1 MNLSEPFIRR
11 PVLTCLA
18 MLAMVSFGIMGYSQ
32 LSVASIPTIEYP
44 TLQVNTTYPGASA
57 QEIARLVTGPL
68 ERQLMLVQGVSFVSS
83 QNTYENSNIAVAFH
97 LDVDINVAA
106 TDVQEAI
113 NTALAQMPK
122 DLPTN
127 PQYIKSNPSDT
138 PILFIGITS
147 KTMPAGKLYDYGYT
161 AIGQQLTTIEGVAN
175 IQTFGFPW
183 AVRVQVDPQ
192 AIAAK
197 NITLPDVAATLVDGN
212 PDQPTGR
219 FYGRDQSITI
229 LTEGQIYEPEGYG
242 NLILKYEDNG
252 PVRISDVGISFNSLE
267 NNKQSFE
274 WVEKDSRTPIC
285 FLAVYKQLGYNTVE
299 ICEGIFGLVD
309 RLKGQLP
316 DSVDLLIPFN
326 QATVILEAVADV
338 KFTLIVAF
346 ILVVLVI
353 FFYLGKFRNSLIPLI
368 TLPITLTGSFCLM
381 YINNYSIDIMSMSA
395 FTLAIGFLVDD
406 AIVVLENIVRWIQEG
421 SKPYDGA
428 IKGSN
433 QISITVF
440 SISLCLAAVF
450 LPMFFLQGVI
460 GRIFHEFAAVIIIS
474 VLISGFISLTLTP
487 MLCSRFIPPYAQT
500 NHPFIER
507 MSIKMNEKLVN
518 IYKPIL
524 SFCIHHKPFTL
535 LVAIASIIASVF
547 MIKAIP
553 KSFLP
558 PDDLGIIQCFGVAD
572 EGTSPEKMK
581 RILDE
586 VSDIVMKSPYVKDMA
601 RINSY
606 PTDNQAMFFINLVDP
621 DKRPFIMD
629 LIPGF
634 EKDIKEVIDLQAFL
648 KPFPLINLQIGEQTS
663 GKANNQFLM
672 QSFNEELLY
681 ESAAKLTAAMQSND
695 NFAQVSNDM
704 QNSAPLEKVTILRDQ
719 AHVYEGLDAAKIEN
733 ALQYAYGETYV
744 TKMNEPANM
753 YYAILETL
761 PEFYN
766 SPQEMNKVYLGTDG
780 DSNVMLRSVID
791 KTPITGP
798 LVINH
803 VNSLPAVT
811 ISFNQAPGVPLG
823 TAVTELNQLS
833 DQLVPKSIGGGLAGN
848 TKAFQETI
856 NQLSVLL
863 ILAIFV
869 IYLILGMLYENFLH
883 PLTAI
888 STIPV
893 AAFGGVLT
901 LMLLGESLSVYAFI
915 GLIMLFGIVL
925 KNGIILI
932 DFALEELEKP
942 EMEHPEAIYNA
953 CVVRF
958 RPILMT
964 TLAAMMGAVPIALGV
979 GGSVAKGRAPLGMV
993 VVGGLIFSQA
1003 VTLFV
1008 TPVVFIYLTNF
1019 QHWIQRKTHFFDHKA
1034 PTEE

>member
-1 MNLSEPFIRR
+1 MNLSEPFIKR
-11 PVLTCLA
+11 PVLTCLV
-18 MLAMVSFGIMGYSQ
+18 MLAMVTFGILGYTQ
-32 LSVASIPTIEYP
+32 LSVSSIPTIEYP

-83 QNTYENSNIAVAFH
+83 QNTYETSNIAVAFH

-138 PILFIGITS
+138 PILFIGVTS
-147 KTMPAGKLYDYGYT
+147 KTIPAGKLYDYAYT
-161 AIGQQLTTIEGVAN
+161 AIGQQLTTVEGVAN
-175 IQTFGFPW
+175 IQTFGYPW
-183 AVRVQVDPQ
+183 AVRVQIDPQ
-192 AIAAK
+192 ALAAK
-197 NITLPDVAATLVDGN
+197 NITLPDVANTMLDGN

-219 FYGRDQSITI
+219 FYGRDQSITV
-229 LTEGQIYEPEGYG
+229 LTEGQIYESEGYG
-242 NLILKYEDNG
+242 NLIIKYEDNG
-252 PVRISDVGISFNSLE
+252 PVRIKDVGVSLNSLE

-274 WVEKDSRTPIC
+274 WVDKDSKSPIC
-285 FLAVYKQLGYNTVE
+285 LLAVYKQLGYNTVKT
-299 ICEGIFGLVD
+299 CEGIFALVD

-316 DSVDLLIPFN
+316 DSVELLIPFN
-326 QATVILEAVADV
+326 QATVILQAVNDV
-338 KFTLIVAF
+338 EFTLIVAF

-353 FFYLGKFRNSLIPLI
+353 FFYLGKLRNSLIPLI

-381 YINNYSIDIMSMSA
+381 YINGYSIDIMSMSA

-406 AIVVLENIVRWIQEG
+406 AIVVLENIVRWVQEG
-421 SKPYDGA
+421 SKPYDGS

-500 NHPFIER
+500 NHPLIER
-507 MSIKMNEKLVN
+507 MSLKMNEKLADF
-518 IYKPIL
+518 YKPIL

-535 LVAIASIIASVF
+535 LIAIASVVASIF
-547 MIKAIP
+547 MIKMIP

-572 EGTSPEKMK
+572 EGTSPEKMS
-581 RILDE
+581 RILDQI
-586 VSDIVMKSPYVKDMA
+586 SDIAMKNSFVKSMT
-601 RINSY
+601 RITGY
-606 PTDNQAMFFINLVDP
+606 PTDNQAMFFLELIDP
-621 DKRPFIMD
+621 DKRPFITD

-634 EKDIKEVIDLQAFL
+634 QKDFREVIDLQTFL
-648 KPFPLINLQIGEQTS
+648 KPLPLINLQIGEQTS

-672 QSFNEELLY
+672 QSFDEDLLY
-681 ESAAKLTAAMQSND
+681 DVAEKLMDAMEQND
-695 NFAQVSNDM
+695 NFSQVSSDM
-704 QNSAPLEKVTILRDQ
+704 QNNAPLEKITILRDQ
-719 AHVYEGLDAAKIEN
+719 AHVYEGLDAAKIES

-744 TKMNEPANM
+744 TKMNEPQNM

-766 SPQEMNKVYLGTDG
+766 NPQEMNKLYLGTNG
-780 DSNVMLRSVID
+780 ESNVMLRSVID

-803 VNSLPAVT
+803 VNSLPSVT

-823 TAVTELNQLS
+823 TAVSELNKLT
-833 DQLVPKSIGGGLAGN
+833 DGLVPKSISGGLVGN
-848 TKAFQETI
+848 TQAFQETI
-856 NQLSVLL
+856 NQLTILL
-863 ILAIFV
+863 LLAIFV

-883 PLTAI
+883 PITAL

-901 LMLLGESLSVYAFI
+901 LLILGESLSVYAFI

-942 EMEHPEAIYNA
+942 QMDHEQAIYNA
-953 CVVRF
+953 CVIRF

-964 TLAAMMGAVPIALGV
+964 TLAAMMGAIPIALGI

-1008 TPVVFIYLTNF
+1008 TPVVFIYLSHF
-1019 QHWIQRKTHFFDHKA
+1019 QKWVQKKTHFFDHKA